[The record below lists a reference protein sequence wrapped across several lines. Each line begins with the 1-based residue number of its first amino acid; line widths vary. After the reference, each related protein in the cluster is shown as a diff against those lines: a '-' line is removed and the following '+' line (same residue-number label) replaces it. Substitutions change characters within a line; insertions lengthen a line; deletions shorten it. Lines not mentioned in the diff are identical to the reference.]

1 MSDETKEKIGHIL
14 KGASLATLLIAGIF
28 LAMALSGN
36 PIVVLA
42 ASAALAGW
50 LMAGNSVIE
59 LLELIFVE
67 PDDHIKLYSVY
78 KTISLVLSVAAALFL
93 LTALIANPMTAMV
106 SAVVVIFLL
115 AIVDGVEAWLL

>member
-1 MSDETKEKIGHIL
+1 MQDETKEKVGHIL
-14 KGASLATLLIAGIF
+14 KGASLATLLIAGTL
-28 LAMALSGN
+28 LAMALFGN

-59 LLELIFVE
+59 LVELIFVE
-67 PDDHIKLYSVY
+67 PDGHVKLYSVY
-78 KTISLVLSVAAALFL
+78 KTLSFVLSVAAAVFL
-93 LTALIANPMTAMV
+93 LTPFIANPMTAMI
-106 SAVVVIFLL
+106 SAVVAIFLL